1 MARSHRILR
10 WLRWTFLVLALAFAG
25 FSIWFVLRIE
35 RFILARLP
43 REVVVA
49 NLSVSFLTSRF
60 VLNDVQIL
68 GREAGACPGKVLATL
83 RQIEGDFQLRQ
94 RLLKSITLADVR
106 ITAEGLDRRCFSK
119 DTNQSDFSLR
129 QYTSA
134 AGIIFEIR
142 GADIPLR
149 EIGAARLNTIA
160 TLVYPDEKTVA
171 IKADR
176 ITLAAKNLN
185 VTGRNVSLA
194 LERNGNGLQL
204 QNVSANVTARHSDL
218 SKLPRLSSRKLVVRA
233 GEAELKLTA
242 ELARSQWSVFSAV
255 ELKGVKVGGAPLYNM
270 PMGLLQLS
278 PETLWP
284 MAEDTPGLFEFSFK
298 TLATTEKLPAVYAA
312 DFRIALTN
320 KVRKNLK
327 KKIPVLPF

>member
-1 MARSHRILR
+1 MARSHRLLR
-10 WLRWTFLVLALAFAG
+10 WLRWVFLALALTFAG
-25 FSIWFVLRIE
+25 LSIWFVLRIE

-43 REVVVA
+43 REVVVG
-49 NLSVSFLTSRF
+49 NLSVSFITSRF

-68 GREAGACPGKVLATL
+68 GREAGACSGKVLATA
-83 RQIEGDFQLRQ
+83 RQIEGDFLLRQ
-94 RLLKSITLADVR
+94 RQLKSVTLADVR
-106 ITAEGLDRRCFSK
+106 LTAEGIDRRCFAK
-119 DTNQSDFSLR
+119 DTHQSDFSLR

-134 AGIIFEIR
+134 AGVIVDIR
-142 GADIPLR
+142 DAVMPLR
-149 EIGAARLNTIA
+149 EVGAARLNAVA
-160 TLVYPDEKTVA
+160 TLVYPDEKTMS

-185 VTGRNVSLA
+185 ITGRNVSLA
-194 LERNGNGLQL
+194 LDRNSNGLQL
-204 QNVSANVTARHSDL
+204 QNAAASVTARYSDL

-233 GEAELKLTA
+233 GEAELKLSA
-242 ELARSQWSVFSAV
+242 EFAQSAWSVFSAV

-278 PETLWP
+278 PESLWS
-284 MAEDTPGLFEFSFK
+284 MAEDAPGLFAFSFK
-298 TLATTEKLPAVYAA
+298 TLATTVKLPATYVA